1 MMHTMTIKVE
11 DSVISRFQAFLKTN
25 FPKNKVQIIAD
36 VIDDSDEEREILAMS
51 NISANTIEEWKDS
64 SEDEIWK

>member
-11 DSVISRFQAFLKTN
+11 DNVIHKFQAFLKTN

-36 VIDDSDEEREILAMS
+36 VIDDSNREREVTTMS